1 MGAHQRHLLFRE
13 LRAQT
18 PVSGT
23 GGAMRDEL
31 PRFHAVLKLR
41 GRGGAPSAN
50 LFAKRFSQKSNA
62 VENGVYSEPAFQ
74 TVLVEPV

>member
-1 MGAHQRHLLFRE
+1 
-13 LRAQT
+13 
-18 PVSGT
+18 
-23 GGAMRDEL
+23 MRDEL